1 MKSLIT
7 LPLAAWIWRP
17 CASRFPFSREIWQVI
32 LRFVGQPSTAGSNTT
47 GPAQI
52 LTSGPVFQHHN
63 AGRLLVLDLMG
74 KSMACVCWQVQRQ
87 GYYDFAPVAGRQQ
100 PRAWNADRGV
110 PDRDEAG
117 GLRRWHC
124 TTVENG
130 LRIMRDGRMRVLP
143 GRVNYP
149 QGIYSAKSPANTY
162 DIGCQVGWCH
172 RLEGCGAL
180 TGSLAGDVSAGL
192 DRGVGP
198 VGGGVDRPPRRLRDR
213 GDPVPLRDAADVP
226 RADAAGLADADAAHA
241 RRATKALMKLQKPQK
256 N

>member
-1 MKSLIT
+1 MIREYMNSLFT

-52 LTSGPVFQHHN
+52 LTSGLVFQQHN
-63 AGRLLVLDLMG
+63 AGRLLVLDLLG
-74 KSMACVCWQVQRQ
+74 KSMACVCWQVQHQ

-100 PRAWNADRGV
+100 TRAWNADRGV

-162 DIGCQVGWCH
+162 DIGCQVGL
-172 RLEGCGAL
+172 RVAGVIASKAVGR
-180 TGSLAGDVSAGL
+180 SLAHSREMCPLGLIVVL
-192 DRGVGP
+192 DRSVEEWIVHPDGCEIVEIRFHYEMLRTYLEQTPLASRMLMPRMPGVLQ
-198 VGGGVDRPPRRLRDR
+198 RR
-213 GDPVPLRDAADVP
+213 
-226 RADAAGLADADAAHA
+226 
-241 RRATKALMKLQKPQK
+241 
-256 N
+256 